1 MSKTVS
7 VLGCGWLGFPLGRQL
22 LSLGYRVKGSTRSVG
37 KMNALSEAGIE
48 PFIVDIAR
56 IDRNVDDLLQSNI
69 LIINITS
76 KEVDHFRNLLAAIEK
91 SPVEKVLFI
100 SSTSVY
106 PAGNKIVSEE
116 SEIESP
122 LNPLIEIE
130 TLFTSNRTIK
140 TTVVRFAGLFGYDR
154 KPGNFFRSGKIVT
167 DPDAFVNMIHR
178 DDCIALLTTILQQ
191 DVWDEVFNA
200 CADAHPT
207 KRDFYTKAATDIGTL
222 PPEFS
227 KHSSLPYKIVS
238 NNKMKEQ
245 LGFVCT
251 FNDLMSINFASC

>member
-22 LSLGYRVKGSTRSVG
+22 LSLGYRVKGSTRSIR
-37 KMNALSEAGIE
+37 KINAMSEAGIE
-48 PFIVDIAR
+48 PFIVDIGH
-56 IDRNVDDLLQSNI
+56 IDRNLDDLLQSNI
-69 LIINITS
+69 LIVDITS
-76 KEVDHFRNLLAAIEK
+76 KETDHFRKLLAAIER
-91 SPVEKVLFI
+91 SPIEKVLFV

-106 PAGNKIVSEE
+106 PAGNKIVSEDSATE
-116 SEIESP
+116 SS
-122 LNPLIEIE
+122 LNPLLEIE
-130 TLFTSNRTIK
+130 ELFIKSRKIK

-154 KPGNFFRSGKIVT
+154 KPGNFFRSGKIVS
-167 DPDAFVNMIHR
+167 DPEAFVNMIHR

-207 KRDFYTKAATDIGTL
+207 KREFYTKAATDIGTL

-227 KHSSLPYKIVS
+227 KHSSSPFKIVS